1 MPDPSHR
8 PYKPMHIIK
17 PDSLPSFWWLY
28 PWSMARQLHRNCNA
42 LRALCDRLDDVI
54 RGKTQKRPRWSIFIS
69 GLPGPERRYLFLDNE
84 TNEKNHLARGIDLG
98 KALHYDG
105 PSKAFTSF
113 SDPEAAII
121 FCQHLNNK
129 EETK

>member
-1 MPDPSHR
+1 MT
-8 PYKPMHIIK
+8 IIR
-17 PDSLPSFWWLY
+17 PDSLPRFWWLY
-28 PWSMARQLHRNCNA
+28 PWSMASQLHRNCNA
-42 LRALCDRLDDVI
+42 LRALCDRHDDVI

-69 GLPGPERRYLFLDNE
+69 GLSGPERRYLFLDNE

-105 PSKAFTSF
+105 PNKAFTSF

-121 FCQHLNNK
+121 FCQHLNNQ

>member
-1 MPDPSHR
+1 
-8 PYKPMHIIK
+8 MHIIK
-17 PDSLPSFWWLY
+17 PDSMPRFWWLV

-42 LRALCDRLDDVI
+42 LRALCDRQDDVI

-69 GLPGPERRYLFLDNE
+69 GLPGPERRYMFKDNAYAE
-84 TNEKNHLARGIDLG
+84 SGFIKHGNNLMIGEM
-98 KALHYDG
+98 LHYDG
-105 PSKAFTSF
+105 PNKAFTSF

-121 FCQHLNNK
+121 FCQHLNSQ